1 MISLSSSL
9 EEVASRCPFDDTA
22 APALH
27 HILRDLNLKH
37 EVSSVQLLSLEE
49 ACSNNNSSSSSQAN
63 EIHVP
68 LCRYV
73 LEGVLPNAKAGS
85 ASVRVYLPV
94 SVDSQIDLNSVLAA
108 AVACSKLR
116 KECFLCIHSSENVM

>member
-73 LEGVLPNAKAGS
+73 LEGVLPNAK
-85 ASVRVYLPV
+85 VRVYLPV